1 MSVLGYL
8 LPAAFLHGFSH
19 LKLEIVVGYL
29 SFRNFAHIFS
39 HSNAWLRHTR
49 TRYQH
54 RFFCPTRSHSN
65 QGRNIAAQVA
75 SMSPSAVLGAGG
87 ARWEEGIKR
96 AVWGVRRERGGV
108 GSVGAARW

>member
-39 HSNAWLRHTR
+39 HSNAWLRHM
-49 TRYQH
+49 
-54 RFFCPTRSHSN
+54 HSIPASVLLPN
-65 QGRNIAAQVA
+65 QIPQQSGQEHCSPGGINESQCCAGCRWGTLGRGN
-75 SMSPSAVLGAGG
+75 
-87 ARWEEGIKR
+87 KK
-96 AVWGVRRERGGV
+96 GGV
-108 GSVGAARW
+108 GGEEGTW